1 MMKTFERIN
10 LIVHFA
16 SYIDFVVIVFL
27 LSIYQQSS
35 LELIIYVALLSLL
48 HRLVWLIPILALC
61 VATVREKIKRNCNAW
76 ISLYPCFLFLVYL
89 LSWVTQCSLFVTI
102 TGGV

>member
-1 MMKTFERIN
+1 MKTFEKIN

-16 SYIDFVVIVFL
+16 SYIDVVVIVFL

-35 LELIIYVALLSLL
+35 LELPLLITPVSLL
-48 HRLVWLIPILALC
+48 HKLAWLIPILALC
-61 VATVREKIKRNCNAW
+61 VATIREKIKRNCNAW

-89 LSWVTQCSLFVTI
+89 LSWVTQCGLFVTI

>member
-1 MMKTFERIN
+1 MMKTFEKFN

-35 LELIIYVALLSLL
+35 LELIIDVALLSLL
-48 HRLVWLIPILALC
+48 HRLAWLIPILALC
-61 VATVREKIKRNCNAW
+61 VATIREKIKRHCNAW

-89 LSWVTQCSLFVTI
+89 LSWVTQCGLFVTI

>member
-1 MMKTFERIN
+1 MKTFEKIN

-35 LELIIYVALLSLL
+35 LELPLLITPVSLL
-48 HRLVWLIPILALC
+48 HKLVWLIPILALC
-61 VATVREKIKRNCNAW
+61 VATIREKIKRNCNAW
-76 ISLYPCFLFLVYL
+76 ISLYPCFLCLVYL
-89 LSWVTQCSLFVTI
+89 LSWVTQCGLFVTI

>member
-1 MMKTFERIN
+1 MKTFEKIN

-16 SYIDFVVIVFL
+16 SYIDFVIIVFL

-35 LELIIYVALLSLL
+35 LEFILHLTLLSLL
-48 HRLVWLIPILALC
+48 HRLIWLIPILALC
-61 VATVREKIKRNCNAW
+61 VATIREKIKRSCSMW
-76 ISLYPCFLFLVYL
+76 ISLYPCLLFLVQL
-89 LSWVTQCSLFVTI
+89 MSWVTQCGLFVTI

>member
-1 MMKTFERIN
+1 MKTFEKFN

-27 LSIYQQSS
+27 LLIYQQSS
-35 LELIIYVALLSLL
+35 LEFILHISLLSLL
-48 HRLVWLIPILALC
+48 HRLAWLIPILALC
-61 VATVREKIKRNCNAW
+61 VATIREKIKRHCSVW
-76 ISLYPCFLFLVYL
+76 ISLYPCFLLLIYL
-89 LSWVTQCSLFVTI
+89 MSWVTQCGLFVTF